1 MLLGLEEVHLALER
15 NEFQVEGTACA
26 KKKDFMRMGI
36 FVLST
41 VLSPVSRIE
50 RCNLGLGWRSSLD
63 SEICR
68 HLDFPI
74 VESQA
79 TSPATTKRPLKG

>member
-36 FVLST
+36 FFV
-41 VLSPVSRIE
+41 VVVHYFIP
-50 RCNLGLGWRSSLD
+50 C
-63 SEICR
+63 
-68 HLDFPI
+68 
-74 VESQA
+74 A
-79 TSPATTKRPLKG
+79 